1 MRRCIAT
8 WTTILGLLGAAAPA
22 VSAETLRVGSKRFTE
37 SYVLAEI
44 LVATARPHAPVEHR
58 PGLGNT
64 AILFAALQAGSIDLY
79 PEYLGTIER
88 EILKLPAASGSLEAV
103 NRALAPLGLAA
114 SISFGFENTYAL
126 AVRSDIAAGAGLET
140 IGDLASR
147 PGLRLG
153 LSHEFLGRADGWPGL
168 KARYGLE
175 HRPVGLDHGLAYE
188 AIAGDRIDVTDIYST
203 DAKIG
208 RYRLKVLRD
217 DLGYFPRYDAVVLH
231 RIDVPARFPG
241 AWPALQALA
250 GSIDARR
257 MAELNAEAE
266 LGGRGFADI
275 AAGFLASQARGAL
288 GAAAGRDTGQT
299 QGQRQ
304 AEGEGPGRAGEG
316 GAGRGTGIA
325 DAVFADDFW
334 RLAAPGSLAAGR
346 GRRGADDT
354 VAGPARAADPG
365 GRRDRRAAGADRA
378 IRLRAAAD
386 RAQRVRGAAGGRQ
399 RARPASARAAHA
411 GRPADRPADHP
422 GGRPDRGGH
431 LRGHRDDRRLHRG
444 RRVRRA
450 DRHRTGAER
459 PSPAARR
466 RAAVGGA
473 GLPGR
478 RPVRAHRATGVTLVP
493 RRGLN
498 TARAAPLLAA
508 QPTPRARSRWN
519 AARQASKRPAAIAS
533 RISPIRLR

>member
-1 MRRCIAT
+1 MRGCIAT

-22 VSAETLRVGSKRFTE
+22 ACAETLRVGSKRFTE

-44 LVATARPHAPVEHR
+44 LVAAARPHAPVEHR

-168 KARYGLE
+168 KARYGLA

-188 AIAGDRIDVTDIYST
+188 AIADGTIDVTDIYST

-231 RIDVPARFPG
+231 RTDVPARFPE

-257 MAELNAEAE
+257 MAQLNAEAE

-288 GAAAGRDTGQT
+288 GAAAERGTGQA

-304 AEGEGPGRAGEG
+304 GEGPGSAGEG
-316 GAGRGTGIA
+316 GVRRGAGIA

-334 RLAAPGSLAAGR
+334 RLAAQHVGLVAAAVLAAVAVGVPAGVAAAFRPRLGASLLAVVGAVQTIPSLALLALLIPAVGAIGALPALIALFAYALLPIVRNACVGMQQVPGALREAAGALGLR
-346 GRRGADDT
+346 PGVRLLLVDLPIALPTILAGVRTAAVICVGTATIAAFIGAGGFGERIATGLALNDHRLLLAGALPSAALAFLVDGLFALVERR
-354 VAGPARAADPG
+354 VSRWS
-365 GRRDRRAAGADRA
+365 RAAG
-378 IRLRAAAD
+378 
-386 RAQRVRGAAGGRQ
+386 
-399 RARPASARAAHA
+399 
-411 GRPADRPADHP
+411 
-422 GGRPDRGGH
+422 
-431 LRGHRDDRRLHRG
+431 
-444 RRVRRA
+444 
-450 DRHRTGAER
+450 
-459 PSPAARR
+459 
-466 RAAVGGA
+466 
-473 GLPGR
+473 
-478 RPVRAHRATGVTLVP
+478 
-493 RRGLN
+493 
-498 TARAAPLLAA
+498 
-508 QPTPRARSRWN
+508 
-519 AARQASKRPAAIAS
+519 
-533 RISPIRLR
+533 

>member
-114 SISFGFENTYAL
+114 SIPFGFENTYAL

-140 IGDLASR
+140 IGDLASH

-188 AIAGDRIDVTDIYST
+188 AIAGGRIDVTDIYST

-288 GAAAGRDTGQT
+288 GAAAERDTGQT

-316 GAGRGTGIA
+316 GAGLGAGIA

-334 RLAAPGSLAAGR
+334 RLAAQHVGLVAAAVLAA
-346 GRRGADDT
+346 
-354 VAGPARAADPG
+354 VAVGVPAG
-365 GRRDRRAAGADRA
+365 V
-378 IRLRAAAD
+378 AAAF
-386 RAQRVRGAAGGRQ
+386 RPRLGA
-399 RARPASARAAHA
+399 S
-411 GRPADRPADHP
+411 
-422 GGRPDRGGH
+422 
-431 LRGHRDDRRLHRG
+431 LL
-444 RRVRRA
+444 
-450 DRHRTGAER
+450 
-459 PSPAARR
+459 
-466 RAAVGGA
+466 AAVGAVQTIPSLALLALLIPAVGAIGALPALIALFAYALLPIVRNACVGVQQVPGALREAASALGLRPRVRLMLVDLPIALPTILAGVRTAAVICVGTATIAAFIGA
-473 GLPGR
+473 GGFGER
-478 RPVRAHRATGVTLVP
+478 IATGLA
-493 RRGLN
+493 LN
-498 TARAAPLLAA
+498 DHRLLLAGA
-508 QPTPRARSRWN
+508 LPSAALAFLVEGLFALIERRVSRW
-519 AARQASKRPAAIAS
+519 S
-533 RISPIRLR
+533 RVAG